1 MSETD
6 KTNVL
11 EGSINGHVMRMLGPF
26 SIAVIALISTGIVD
40 TIYLGRLTDP
50 ARPNL
55 AIAALAALTFAFP
68 LTFMGNSANIGLGA
82 GTMSAVARAL
92 GEGDKERSKRH
103 GAAAILM
110 AITVMSILVT
120 MMVLSA
126 PNVLKAAGAKG
137 DVYDMALKYLMI
149 SLPGLVIV
157 SIASM
162 SNNVLRGN
170 GQAALPSS
178 IMILGAIIN
187 IILDPFLIFGWG
199 PFPRMEIQGAALATL
214 IGNIIAACYGFYL
227 VLFQQKAITFSGMTL
242 RSIRRAWAIVGQV
255 GVPAAMT
262 NIIVPVATFFAV
274 AILSLKLSDVDV
286 AAFGVASR
294 AELISVG
301 LLYALSACIGAITG
315 RNGGAGKTERVR
327 EAFRVCYRIC
337 FYWSTGMAVI
347 MALFAPQIAS
357 IFTKDAELI
366 EKITPYFYIVPV
378 TIFAYGFVFVSAAG
392 LNAIGRPIYG
402 LVYTIIRSLILYIGL
417 IYVGVSL
424 GGLKGAFVGLAAA
437 NIISGL
443 IAFGWTMT
451 KVPMTAKK
459 S

>member
-1 MSETD
+1 
-6 KTNVL
+6 
-11 EGSINGHVMRMLGPF
+11 MLGPF
-26 SIAVIALISTGIVD
+26 SLAVIALISTGIVD
-40 TIYLGRLTDP
+40 TIFLGRLTDP
-50 ARPNL
+50 ERPNL

-82 GTMSAVARAL
+82 GTMSAVSRAL
-92 GEGDKERSKRH
+92 GEGDKERSRRH

-110 AITVMSILVT
+110 ALTVMTILVT
-120 MMVLSA
+120 VMILSMPA
-126 PNVLKAAGAKG
+126 VLKIAGAKG
-137 DVYDMALKYLMI
+137 DVYDMALKYLTI
-149 SLPGLVIV
+149 SLPGLVII

-170 GQAALPSS
+170 GLAALPSS

-187 IILDPFLIFGWG
+187 MILDPFLIFGWG

-214 IGNIIAACYGFYL
+214 TGNIIAACYGFYL
-227 VLFQQKAITFSGMTL
+227 VFFHQKAITFSGMTI
-242 RSIRRAWAIVGQV
+242 RSIQRAWSIIGQV
-255 GVPAAMT
+255 GIPAAMT
-262 NIIVPVATFFAV
+262 NIIVPVATFIAV
-274 AILSLKLSDVDV
+274 SILSLKLSEVDV

-337 FYWSTGMAVI
+337 FVWGTGMALI
-347 MALFAPQIAS
+347 MALFAPYIAS
-357 IFTKDAELI
+357 VFTKDVELI
-366 EKITPYFYIVPV
+366 EKITPYFYIVPA

-402 LVYTIIRSLILYIGL
+402 LIYTIIRSLVLYIGL
-417 IYVGVSL
+417 IYLGVSL
-424 GGLKGAFVGLAAA
+424 GGLKGAFVGLAVA
-437 NIISGL
+437 NLISGF
-443 IAFGWTMT
+443 IAFGWTMK